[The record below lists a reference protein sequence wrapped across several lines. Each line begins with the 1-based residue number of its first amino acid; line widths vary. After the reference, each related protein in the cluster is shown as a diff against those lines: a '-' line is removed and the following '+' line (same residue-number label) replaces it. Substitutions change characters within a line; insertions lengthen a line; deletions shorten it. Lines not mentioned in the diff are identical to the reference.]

1 MKTERLL
8 EIVLYLLNHE
18 TVTARKLA
26 DKFHVSVRTIQRDM
40 DNLSLSGIPLRSDL
54 GSRGGYSIDPDYK
67 IKNQFLK
74 PEEFSL
80 IVMAL
85 KSLETAYENSRLESV
100 LNKYRSFD
108 ETNKSS
114 VSLDYSVTKE
124 NGNVQFSN
132 KILEEAISHSLQVQF
147 DYRNSEGTASHK
159 VVCPLALRYKWY
171 AWYLFAFDTAKKE
184 YRTYKVA
191 RIKNPVKT
199 EIRFQGHD
207 DVEKRLLAS
216 EQEYLKTCAAIEVW
230 CSSGSVD
237 VLEEYFPEEKKEKLA
252 DGNWIMHL
260 HVPPSEKLWQALLL
274 NLGDQ
279 IKILKPESY
288 REQLI
293 RTAISFL
300 SNYDIHVS

>member
-8 EIVLYLLNHE
+8 EIVLFLLNHE
-18 TVTARKLA
+18 TVPAKQLA
-26 DKFHVSVRTIQRDM
+26 DKLGVSVRTIQRDM
-40 DNLSLSGIPLRSDL
+40 DSLSLAGIPLRADL

-74 PEEFSL
+74 PEDFSL

-85 KSLETAYENSRLESV
+85 KSLNSAYENIRLESV
-100 LNKYRSFD
+100 LNKYRSFGG
-108 ETNKSS
+108 TNEPS
-114 VSLDYSVTKE
+114 VFLDYSVTKE
-124 NGNVQFSN
+124 NGSVQSSN
-132 KILEEAISHSLQVQF
+132 KILEEAISRSLQVQF
-147 DYRNSEGTASHK
+147 DYRNSAGAVSRKT
-159 VVCPLALRYKWY
+159 VCPLALRYKWY

-191 RIKNPVKT
+191 RIKNPVMT

-207 DVEKRLLAS
+207 GVEKRLLAS
-216 EQEYLKTCAAIEVW
+216 EQEYLETCEAIEVW
-230 CSSGSVD
+230 CSGGSAD
-237 VLEEYFPEEKKEKLA
+237 ALEEYFPGEKKEKLE
-252 DGNWIMHL
+252 DGSWIMHL
-260 HVPPSEKLWQALLL
+260 HVPPNEKLWQALLL
-274 NLGDQ
+274 SLGDQ
-279 IKILKPESY
+279 VKILEPTSY